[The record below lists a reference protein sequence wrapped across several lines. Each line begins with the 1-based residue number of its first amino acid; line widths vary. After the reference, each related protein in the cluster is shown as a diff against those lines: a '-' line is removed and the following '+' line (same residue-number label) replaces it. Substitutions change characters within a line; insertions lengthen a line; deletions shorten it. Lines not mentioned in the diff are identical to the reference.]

1 LALCAT
7 AVAQVPQWNDTKCPA
22 WELQRPGMENFR
34 IEELPGFYYELGFPD
49 ITQFPLCPGKSK
61 CDLPGRESL
70 AYFTDDSKS
79 KVKYATDTW
88 NLQCFGHPYPQT
100 LLFNVTDEP
109 GFLHGYVPTTAI
121 PFLPKKV
128 VASTVFPD
136 TVVDFKAGP
145 EGWAL
150 EMQCVEL
157 LGGVK
162 FVGFNYYSKLKPE
175 AAFQEMDREAA
186 FQEMDK
192 AARARGLGF
201 YMDKGF
207 FFFGWTR
214 VSTWTR
220 VSFKRRVDHSNCPLE
235 PTEAEVTNPEEEA
248 CCQGACKENGK
259 EKYWS
264 IAASMGGTKHCGECC
279 MDPSK
284 YKLYHFFEKN
294 LTKSTTDSPCEGF
307 GYTKYD
313 STVTH
318 GFGPVKM
325 TLDLYDLPATPM
337 VEEEACCQG
346 ACKENGEEKYWNI
359 AESMG
364 GTKHCGECCMDP
376 SKYKLYHIFEKI
388 LTKSTTDS
396 PCEGFG
402 YTKYV
407 STVTRGSEPVDMTLD
422 LYDLPQTNL
431 LIVI

>member
-1 LALCAT
+1 LCAT

-34 IEELPGFYYELGFPD
+34 IEELPGFYYELAFHD
-49 ITQFPLCPGKSK
+49 ITQYPLCPGKSK
-61 CDLPGRESL
+61 CITSQKSI
-70 AYFTDDSKS
+70 ATHTDG
-79 KVKYATDTW
+79 VKYVNDTW

-128 VASTVFPD
+128 VSSTVFPD

-162 FVGFNYYSKLKPE
+162 FVGINYYSKLKT
-175 AAFQEMDREAA
+175 EAA

-207 FFFGWTR
+207 GL
-214 VSTWTR
+214 
-220 VSFKRRVDHSNCPLE
+220 RRVDHSNCPLE

-264 IAASMGGTKHCGECC
+264 IAASMDGTKHCGECC

-284 YKLYHFFEKN
+284 YKLY
-294 LTKSTTDSPCEGF
+294 P
-307 GYTKYD
+307 
-313 STVTH
+313 
-318 GFGPVKM
+318 
-325 TLDLYDLPATPM
+325 
-337 VEEEACCQG
+337 
-346 ACKENGEEKYWNI
+346 
-359 AESMG
+359 
-364 GTKHCGECCMDP
+364 
-376 SKYKLYHIFEKI
+376 IFEQI

-402 YTKYV
+402 YTKYG
-407 STVTRGSEPVDMTLD
+407 STVTRGSDPVDMTLD